1 MSTLG
6 KETLKLKRNT
16 KKKHLWNACNI
27 LITFLWSAMATL
39 MHRDFF
45 FLKKGKIFRN
55 FNEGCST
62 PASSHRVI
70 AAYIDERRVYTYIY
84 TGWWEIKL
92 FRLSLTYLLLSP
104 PMFFFRYSLLVKVVQ
119 HDFFFFSFRPV
130 CCWQCFQMLRIIS
143 TPPRPYFPTKNKRK
157 GKKEKKADRPKVC
170 LHTIYSLTLYTH
182 KPTTTPP
189 AQHLQRLRGRKIPG
203 AYTMAKSM
211 PG

>member
-1 MSTLG
+1 VISDG
-6 KETLKLKRNT
+6 
-16 KKKHLWNACNI
+16 
-27 LITFLWSAMATL
+27 
-39 MHRDFF
+39 DFDASGLF

-119 HDFFFFSFRPV
+119 HDFFFLFLSSRLLLAMFSNASYH
-130 CCWQCFQMLRIIS
+130 QHTAQAL
-143 TPPRPYFPTKNKRK
+143 FP
-157 GKKEKKADRPKVC
+157 D
-170 LHTIYSLTLYTH
+170 
-182 KPTTTPP
+182 
-189 AQHLQRLRGRKIPG
+189 
-203 AYTMAKSM
+203 
-211 PG
+211 

>member
-1 MSTLG
+1 MECLEHSDHFSVISDG
-6 KETLKLKRNT
+6 
-16 KKKHLWNACNI
+16 
-27 LITFLWSAMATL
+27 
-39 MHRDFF
+39 DFDASGLF